1 MSFSGVAAT
10 AVDGGTATQRFQQ
23 MAARIDGP
31 LKRWASQITSSSTGI
46 TADGTR
52 SSINARWQS
61 AVLPFCT
68 QALEN
73 RYPFNRRARADVA
86 MADFQKLFGP
96 GGLIDA
102 FFGENL
108 AKYVDT
114 GARPWAWKKVN
125 DVDLG
130 ISPAVLQQMQYAAE
144 IRDAFFAG
152 APTPQV
158 QFQITP
164 EALDPKA
171 QSVQLTIGSQ
181 NVLFET
187 KRPNNTPVAITWP
200 GAVGLAGVVFQPGL
214 SNGESQLAKDGPW
227 AWFRLLDAAEI
238 RRTNVSDRKRV
249 IFNVS
254 GRIAI
259 FQLQSGSVTNPFAL
273 PALSKF
279 NCPKTF

>member
-1 MSFSGVAAT
+1 VAAT
-10 AVDGGTATQRFQQ
+10 GAEGGTATQRFLQ
-23 MAARIDGP
+23 MASRIPGP
-31 LKRWASQITSSSTGI
+31 IERWAKQITSSSTGI

-61 AVLPFCT
+61 NVLPFCT

-86 MADFQKLFGP
+86 LADFQKLFAP
-96 GGLIDA
+96 GGMIDA
-102 FFGENL
+102 FFSENL

-114 GARPWAWKKVN
+114 RARPWTWKKVN

-130 ISPAVLQQMQYAAE
+130 ISPAVLQQLQYAAE

-152 APTPQV
+152 APNPSIA
-158 QFQITP
+158 FQITP

-171 QSVQLTIGSQ
+171 DAVLLKIGEQ
-181 NVLFET
+181 EVGFET
-187 KRPNNTPVAITWP
+187 RRPNNTPVAINWP
-200 GAVGLAGVVFQPGL
+200 GAVGLAGVVFTPPV
-214 SNGESQLAKDGPW
+214 SNGESQLARDGPW

-249 IFNVS
+249 IFNVG

-259 FQLQSGSVTNPFAL
+259 FQLQSGSVINPFAL

-279 NCPKTF
+279 SCPKTF